1 MNSPFTRIQYLI
13 GSLGINLLQE
23 AHVVVVGLGGVGG
36 MSAEVLVR
44 SGIGKMTIID
54 FDTVEITNLNRQ
66 IITNSNN
73 IGQKRSRYF
82 KRATIIN

>member
-36 MSAEVLVR
+36 MSAGSFSTLWYWKDDYHR
-44 SGIGKMTIID
+44 
-54 FDTVEITNLNRQ
+54 F
-66 IITNSNN
+66 
-73 IGQKRSRYF
+73 
-82 KRATIIN
+82 